1 MTIFQISATL
11 PVTTAAPERPFSQL
25 HALKTYV
32 QSSMKEERLNGLAL
46 LYVHRDEE
54 APSDKIIEDFAKMKA
69 LRLKVAL

>member
-1 MTIFQISATL
+1 M
-11 PVTTAAPERPFSQL
+11 
-25 HALKTYV
+25 
-32 QSSMKEERLNGLAL
+32 EEKQLNGLAL